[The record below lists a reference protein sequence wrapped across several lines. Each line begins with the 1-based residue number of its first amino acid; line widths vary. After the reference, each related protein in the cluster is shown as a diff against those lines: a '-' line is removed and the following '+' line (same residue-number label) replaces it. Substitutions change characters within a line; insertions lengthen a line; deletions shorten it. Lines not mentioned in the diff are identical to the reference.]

1 MRVNKIFFIII
12 LILFTPFNS
21 NADFDWK
28 KVGKNTGG
36 SVFFVDKSSIKKTR
50 NITYFYLLA
59 DYSKPDQGVL
69 SVKTYIE
76 GNCNKSK
83 YRFLKDIYFA
93 EPMGNGNII
102 ETINEA
108 GEWTPYDNSQ
118 IMGVIMKYVCEF
130 KF

>member
-1 MRVNKIFFIII
+1 MRVNKIFYIII
-12 LILFTPFNS
+12 LILFTPFTS

-28 KVGKNTGG
+28 KIGKNKGG
-36 SVFFVDKSSIKKTR
+36 SVFFVDKSSIKKIE
-50 NITYFYLLA
+50 NSTYFYLLA
-59 DYSKPDQGVL
+59 DYSKPHMDVL

-76 GNCNKSK
+76 GNCNKSN

-102 ETINEA
+102 ETISET
-108 GEWTPYDNSQ
+108 GEWTQYDNSQ

-130 KF
+130 

>member
-1 MRVNKIFFIII
+1 MRLNKIFVIII
-12 LILFTPFNS
+12 LILFTSFTS

-28 KVGKNTGG
+28 KIGKNKGG
-36 SVFFVDKSSIKKTR
+36 SVFFVDKSSIKKAR
-50 NITYFYLLA
+50 NTIYFYLMA
-59 DYSKPDQGVL
+59 DYSKPHLDVL

-76 GNCNKSK
+76 GNCIKSE

-102 ETINEA
+102 ETISET
-108 GEWTPYDNSQ
+108 GEWTQYDNSQ

-130 KF
+130 